1 MKKIML
7 MSSSLLLVAG
17 CATPPAPVVKV
28 DKEPILVGIPMGE
41 RVAKSAVSIN
51 EQIDLL
57 NKVNAQ
63 KYVGT
68 YEMVEHNNGLDA
80 RKGSNKTLPQ
90 SFANKKDVVVESQP
104 APQGKNVANVVNV
117 NNSTVA
123 NNVVKVEDNKLNQK
137 VKKIDWSNESA
148 NELGRLFAKTL
159 GYEFVLAGNKDV
171 NISVSIENE
180 TIESAITKYKNALS
194 KVATV
199 VVIDKNKTFNVIYK

>member
-7 MSSSLLLVAG
+7 MSSSLLLLAG

-51 EQIDLL
+51 EQVDLL

-80 RKGSNKTLPQ
+80 RKGSSKTLPQ
-90 SFANKKDVVVESQP
+90 SYANKKDAVVEAQP
-104 APQGKNVANVVNV
+104 VPQGKNVANVVNV
-117 NNSTVA
+117 NSTTVA
-123 NNVVKVEDNKLNQK
+123 TNVVKVEENKINQK

-148 NELGRLFAKTL
+148 NELGKLFAKTL

-180 TIESAITKYKNALS
+180 TIESAIAKYKTALS

-199 VVIDKNKTFNVIYK
+199 VIIDKNKTFNVIYK

>member
-28 DKEPILVGIPMGE
+28 DKEPILVGIPIGE

-90 SFANKKDVVVESQP
+90 SFANKKDVVESQP

-117 NNSTVA
+117 NSSTVA

-148 NELGRLFAKTL
+148 NELGKLFAKTL

>member
-148 NELGRLFAKTL
+148 NELGKLFAKTL